1 MECFTIDIQKYVY
14 GTDFKM
20 KIISNILKSTPIEI
34 SNKIIFENNVKCH
47 IMQLDFITK
56 RDIYIDIIDALDN
69 LNEYENK

>member
-34 SNKIIFENNVKCH
+34 SNKIIFGNNVKCY

-56 RDIYIDIIDALDN
+56 RDIYIDIIDN

>member
-14 GTDFKM
+14 GTDLKM